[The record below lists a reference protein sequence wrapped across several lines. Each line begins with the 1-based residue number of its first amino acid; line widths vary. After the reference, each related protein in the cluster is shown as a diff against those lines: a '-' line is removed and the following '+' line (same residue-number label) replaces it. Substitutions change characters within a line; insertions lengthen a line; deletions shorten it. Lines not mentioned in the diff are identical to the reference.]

1 MIQSRVVATT
11 VLILIALT
19 IPAIAQDDLTDAQ
32 YAELSRALD
41 MPVEEI
47 RAMNLSP
54 DDLQVEAAGTW
65 GRGNVATYADLEFN
79 DVDDRWRLG
88 GAVRFEHFG
97 PTINGKLSARYAFM
111 RASVS
116 SGFRAPTPG
125 QQNGFNISTI
135 FDPAVNDLINRI
147 FTTLPVVPVEH

>member
-1 MIQSRVVATT
+1 M
-11 VLILIALT
+11 
-19 IPAIAQDDLTDAQ
+19 
-32 YAELSRALD
+32 
-41 MPVEEI
+41 
-47 RAMNLSP
+47 
-54 DDLQVEAAGTW
+54 
-65 GRGNVATYADLEFN
+65 
-79 DVDDRWRLG
+79 
-88 GAVRFEHFG
+88 RFEHFGDFG